1 MSSESIDRTRRGP
14 LGMIIEWIFRLWELI
29 VSIFRPGPRIDGF
42 TPAKGYPGTVLEI
55 KGAKFGA
62 ARDDNH
68 VEVGGKEALVLEAS
82 PNRLKVLAA
91 VGTETGRV
99 QVRVD
104 SLTAIGPYDFKVLK
118 YPVPDSEEDGPPILH
133 MGAGKGQAGGLPST
147 GTIRL
152 LVMPV
157 HPSDRV
163 PANLA
168 NARQDIIDE
177 FNQARTF
184 YLQASY
190 NTLTLGTSA
199 TNANITV
206 GNWHQLSGNYS
217 DYVRVAARP
226 GKEKEDWWVPNVIPN
241 AQKRLH
247 AETAQAAEDQGHDLD
262 DFDMMA
268 VVIFGNGQFLRAW
281 GDMKDSSFSYDNTA
295 QNLHINVTV
304 GHDVY
309 LLDLS
314 ETADWGRI
322 AHEIAH
328 NIVDGGM
335 KQAALTQP
343 EDVYDSDLIDPQVAT
358 AQEFELMGDHDEH
371 PLFSGFFMRQLKW
384 YSNANIV
391 ELDWDRNPFPPAG
404 QPATEYDI
412 VAHGLAQ
419 NTNPNRYHLV
429 RIKITKGLSYYVEVR
444 QRPDPSAATPQVF
457 DENFDKDVVAAG
469 AANYGGV
476 VVTAALS
483 DVINMNQEMRLIT
496 LLHES
501 RVLKTGDVVT
511 DPLRSIKIS
520 VVNDNVVARPQV
532 CRVRVEW
539 AQTITDD
546 PKGKF
551 DLSVTKW
558 DSKYQSDD
566 IWVDRNPWGT
576 YDHADASGNPVD
588 NGDKPR
594 PKEINHF
601 WGRVHNSGQIDAT
614 NVRLA
619 FYAVEP
625 PGVGDNGNWTPLPGS
640 PKSISVKKNDSTK
653 DFINWTPVVGKH
665 TCLKIVAEPQLGEVS
680 GGNNSAQENIFDFET
695 PASSV
700 PTPLVI
706 PMAVRNPL
714 KERTVALISVRG
726 VPEGFVAQF
735 PHAWVWLD
743 PKQERLLDLT
753 VVPMR
758 DIGYYHEEEIPR
770 ANVVVDGWIPHSYRL
785 QMASGDY
792 PGSVMLPMGGIMA
805 RVTPKHHSEIT
816 LEEDPEYDHPEAVGL
831 RGQIDPPIG
840 NQPVRVDLTDPKG
853 RVRVRQVF
861 TDAAGRFHAVLDLAR
876 APSKDPLGREPGEE
890 ERPLSGSYR
899 AQAFI
904 INAPKVAEAE
914 SNVVLLKK

>member
-1 MSSESIDRTRRGP
+1 MSNKPIGRTQRG
-14 LGMIIEWIFRLWELI
+14 LLEMIIEWIIRLPEFIL
-29 VSIFRPGPRIDGF
+29 SIFRPGPRIDGF
-42 TPAKGYPGTVLEI
+42 TPVQGYPGTVLEI
-55 KGAKFGA
+55 DGAKFSA
-62 ARDDNH
+62 TRADNH
-68 VEVGGKEALVLEAS
+68 VMVGGKDALVLEAS
-82 PNRLKVLAA
+82 PTRLKVIAT
-91 VGTETGRV
+91 VGTETGP
-99 QVRVD
+99 VRVRVGN
-104 SLTAIGPYDFKVLK
+104 LTGVGPYNFEVLK
-118 YPVPDSEEDGPPILH
+118 YPAADSEEDGPPILH

-163 PANLA
+163 PANPA
-168 NARQDIIDE
+168 NARQAIINE
-177 FNQARTF
+177 FNHARTF

-217 DYVRVAARP
+217 EYVRLNARP
-226 GKEKEDWWVPNVIPN
+226 GKEKDDWWVPNVIPG
-241 AQKRLH
+241 AMERLH
-247 AETAQAAEDQGHDLD
+247 AETAWAAEDQGHDLD

-268 VVIFGNGQFLRAW
+268 VVIFGNGQLLRAW
-281 GDMKDSSFSYDNTA
+281 GDMKKSSFSYDNVA
-295 QNLHINVTV
+295 QNLHINIPV

-309 LLDLS
+309 LVDLA
-314 ETADWGRI
+314 ETANWGRI

-328 NIVDGGM
+328 NIVDGGI

-343 EDVYDSDLIDPQVAT
+343 EDVYLSGLIDPKVAT
-358 AQEFELMGDHDEH
+358 AEEFELMGDHDEH

-391 ELDWDRNPFPPAG
+391 ELAWDRNPFPPPG
-404 QPATEYDI
+404 QPAAEYDI
-412 VAHGLAQ
+412 VAHGLTQ

-429 RIKITKGLSYYVEVR
+429 RIKITQGLSYYVEVR
-444 QRPDPSAATPQVF
+444 QRPDPTAATPQVF
-457 DENFDKDVVAAG
+457 DENFDKNIVPAG
-469 AANYGGV
+469 AANYGGA

-496 LLHES
+496 LLHDS

-539 AQTITDD
+539 AQTISDD
-546 PKGKF
+546 PKGQF
-551 DLSVTKW
+551 DLWVTKW
-558 DSKYQSDD
+558 DSNYQSDD

-576 YDHADASGNPVD
+576 YDHADTAGNPVD

-594 PKEINHF
+594 PNEINHF

-640 PKSISVKKNDSTK
+640 PKIISVKKNDSAK

-665 TCLKIVAEPQLGEVS
+665 TCLKIVAEQQLGEVS
-680 GGNNSAQENIFDFET
+680 GGNNSAQENVSDFEAA
-695 PASSV
+695 ASSV
-700 PTPLVI
+700 PNPVI
-706 PMAVRNPL
+706 ITVAVRNPL

-743 PKQERLLDLT
+743 QRQERLFDLT
-753 VVPMR
+753 VVPVC
-758 DIGYYHEEEIPR
+758 DVDYYHKQEIPR
-770 ANVVVDGWIPHSYRL
+770 ANVVVDGWIPHSYRR
-785 QMASGDY
+785 QMPSGDY
-792 PGSVMLPMGGIMA
+792 PGSVMLPMGGITA
-805 RVTPKHHSEIT
+805 RVTPKYRSEIT
-816 LEEDPEYDHPEAVGL
+816 LEEDQDYNRPEAVGL
-831 RGQIDPPIG
+831 RGEINPPIG

-853 RVRVRQVF
+853 RLRVQQVF
-861 TDAAGRFHAVLDLAR
+861 TNAGHFRAVFDLTR
-876 APSKDPLGREPGEE
+876 APSEDPLGREPGEG
-890 ERPLSGSYR
+890 ERPISGDYR

-904 INAPKVAEAE
+904 INAPRVAEAE
-914 SNVVLLKK
+914 SNVVHLKK